1 MNYLT
6 ANWGHP
12 WIAIAAC
19 VVLAVH
25 ERGLRR
31 INRRST
37 VDHARR
43 RREKLWLSYAGIV
56 VVTLSIVSPLQYW
69 SMEYFWVHMI
79 QHVTVMLAAP
89 ALYVAGAP
97 AIPLLHALP
106 VQLRRRL
113 LRRAFLQPTRHPL
126 RASGSWLLSPVVGV
140 TAIIVVMVFWMIP
153 RLFNVVMENPE
164 LHINLMLSTFFLSGI
179 LFWVQFIPSH
189 PFRPTMTPFAKI
201 ATLLLTNLIMTVIA
215 MSLSFF
221 ASGPFYDLGN
231 SMLRLPGMGSMIPTT
246 LNPLADQQIGA
257 AILWVC
263 GDFWCFPAIIMA
275 MRLVVKTDTNAGA
288 MDRFLRGF
296 RSVSAEEFRK
306 MSSDKSAT

>member
-1 MNYLT
+1 VNYFT

-12 WIAIAAC
+12 WIALAAC
-19 VVLAVH
+19 AVLAVH

-31 INRRST
+31 INGRST
-37 VDHARR
+37 AANARR
-43 RREKLWLSYAGIV
+43 RRDKLRMSYAGIAL
-56 VVTLSIVSPLQYW
+56 VTLSIVSPLQYW

-106 VQLRRRL
+106 VKLRRRI
-113 LRRAFLQPTRHPL
+113 LRHVFIRPTRHPL
-126 RASGSWLLSPVVGV
+126 RALGGWLLSPVVGV
-140 TAIIVVMVFWMIP
+140 TAFNLVMVIWMIP
-153 RLFNVVMENPE
+153 RLFNAVMNQPE
-164 LHINLMLSTFFLSGI
+164 LHISLMLSTFFLSGL

-189 PFRPTMTPFAKI
+189 PFRPTMTPFARI
-201 ATLLLTNLIMTVIA
+201 ATLLLTNLIMTVVA

-231 SMLRLPGMGSMIPTT
+231 SMLRLPGMGSMTPTT

-275 MRLVVKTDTNAGA
+275 MRLVVKTDANAGG
-288 MDRFLRGF
+288 MDRFLRGS

-306 MSSDKSAT
+306 MSSDKSAS